1 MNTKNKGF
9 TLAELLIVVAIT
21 SVLVAISIPIFSSQL
36 EKSREATDL
45 ANVRAAY
52 AEIMAEANTGD
63 TNSVYYNAFTKEYNK
78 IVYLKQK
85 KDGWTTKGVLNVGG
99 ITSDDPRWKGNVMGD
114 GKCIVAY
121 NMTNQEV
128 TLTWN
133 GLTLRVNY
141 HWSVGDDN
149 RLDASAGSH
158 NDANWPCNA
167 ITDFLTATNG
177 TKQQLTTAAI
187 TSASPTLQKGISE
200 GYAYQIGYFI
210 VDSDNNIIVNSGRR
224 NITGSKENY
233 TLNVT
238 DYRDNNIKK
247 QFVNTTYESDETYTY
262 KKADDLKSGDNI
274 KIAVQVFKVKDNG
287 NGTAVK
293 MSLEEAR
300 ELEKL
305 ISVENV
311 A

>member
-1 MNTKNKGF
+1 
-9 TLAELLIVVAIT
+9 
-21 SVLVAISIPIFSSQL
+21 
-36 EKSREATDL
+36 
-45 ANVRAAY
+45 
-52 AEIMAEANTGD
+52 
-63 TNSVYYNAFTKEYNK
+63 
-78 IVYLKQK
+78 
-85 KDGWTTKGVLNVGG
+85 
-99 ITSDDPRWKGNVMGD
+99 
-114 GKCIVAY
+114 
-121 NMTNQEV
+121 
-128 TLTWN
+128 
-133 GLTLRVNY
+133 
-141 HWSVGDDN
+141 
-149 RLDASAGSH
+149 
-158 NDANWPCNA
+158 
-167 ITDFLTATNG
+167 
-177 TKQQLTTAAI
+177 
-187 TSASPTLQKGISE
+187 
-200 GYAYQIGYFI
+200 